1 MKGKK
6 KLLIIIPAVFM
17 CIVIAITSVGIVGFL
32 NEREKQVS
40 EWNNTR
46 WFSFAKV
53 LGYSEGSINVSYDE
67 IKAYIPQKDIYNSK
81 VYYNTLTED
90 EKVLYNALEYAFD
103 HNYVYIFVE
112 ESVMSKTE
120 KTMENIIDFVSLD
133 SPVLQQNVDW
143 EWYDHE
149 ITFSQVILFKTEQ
162 RLAKGDLVA
171 VRNFSKERTD
181 KVQQAVD
188 TASKWDLGFS
198 EDATDEEKARAIY
211 RYIDENI
218 EYESGEVDRKKDY
231 LCTAVSGKT
240 NCDGFSNI
248 YSLLCNMNGLECFE
262 KYSVPAEEDGDGHTW
277 STVLISDKWYNV
289 DCTPS
294 EGLSAND
301 IERERMRF
309 GYSDEYCLQ
318 TPEFVGVF
326 PESTECI
333 TPYAGHFES
342 CSADNVLS
350 DICDAYRASDDGFV
364 IVAFDVFDEEECD
377 LFQDVANRL
386 YKDID
391 IVTLLGD
398 EMTICH
404 VAA

>member
-1 MKGKK
+1 M
-6 KLLIIIPAVFM
+6 
-17 CIVIAITSVGIVGFL
+17 
-32 NEREKQVS
+32 
-40 EWNNTR
+40 
-46 WFSFAKV
+46 
-53 LGYSEGSINVSYDE
+53 
-67 IKAYIPQKDIYNSK
+67 
-81 VYYNTLTED
+81 
-90 EKVLYNALEYAFD
+90 
-103 HNYVYIFVE
+103 
-112 ESVMSKTE
+112 
-120 KTMENIIDFVSLD
+120 
-133 SPVLQQNVDW
+133 
-143 EWYDHE
+143 
-149 ITFSQVILFKTEQ
+149 
-162 RLAKGDLVA
+162 
-171 VRNFSKERTD
+171 
-181 KVQQAVD
+181 
-188 TASKWDLGFS
+188 
-198 EDATDEEKARAIY
+198 
-211 RYIDENI
+211 
-218 EYESGEVDRKKDY
+218 
-231 LCTAVSGKT
+231 
-240 NCDGFSNI
+240 
-248 YSLLCNMNGLECFE
+248 
-262 KYSVPAEEDGDGHTW
+262 PAEEDGDGHTW

-301 IERERMRF
+301 TERERMRF

-350 DICDAYRASDDGFV
+350 DICDAYRASEEGFV